1 MYKMSWDNGKKIVD
15 QDDLQGSVAI
25 QEEGVSPV
33 CADCDTNERL
43 ASDAQTLA
51 AANDRIKELEEQVA
65 IMTVKA
71 TSAGQ

>member
-1 MYKMSWDNGKKIVD
+1 MSWDNGKKIVD
-15 QDDLQGSVAI
+15 QDDLKGSVAI

-43 ASDAQTLA
+43 ASDAQTALA
-51 AANDRIKELEEQVA
+51 VANDRIKELEEQVA